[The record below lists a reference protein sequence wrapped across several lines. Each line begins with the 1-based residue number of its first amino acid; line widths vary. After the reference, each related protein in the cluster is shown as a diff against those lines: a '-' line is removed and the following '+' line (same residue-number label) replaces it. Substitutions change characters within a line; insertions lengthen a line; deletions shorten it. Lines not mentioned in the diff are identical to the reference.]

1 MQTTKKKP
9 SLIFI
14 LVGAVLAGYGEDGE
28 WVFDMITLCSEM
40 KKGTLDW
47 DNAAEIYEAY
57 NTACVRENQEWLRE
71 QNGVEY

>member
-1 MQTTKKKP
+1 
-9 SLIFI
+9 
-14 LVGAVLAGYGEDGE
+14 
-28 WVFDMITLCSEM
+28 MITLCSEM

-57 NTACVRENQEWLRE
+57 TTACVRENQEWLRE